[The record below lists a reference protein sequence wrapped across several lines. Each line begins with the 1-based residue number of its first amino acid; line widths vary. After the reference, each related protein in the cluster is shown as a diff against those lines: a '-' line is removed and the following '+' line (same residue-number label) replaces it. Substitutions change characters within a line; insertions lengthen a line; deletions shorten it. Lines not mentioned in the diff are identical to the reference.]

1 MARIEQHPAPE
12 RSWSLLLAAVE
23 RLHDRGLTG
32 IRALPYFGPVGYW
45 RIEITTAVNLPSG
58 VNLPARDEDA
68 VFRESE
74 GSFPRIGELVVSPST
89 TADDV
94 ADEILRRLGTP
105 RETTYVNDRE
115 YCAWFAA
122 MRHQAEAIG
131 SPPSA
136 FEEFHNGWRCG
147 VTDIAPPPGWE
158 STW

>member
-68 VFRESE
+68 VFREPD

>member
-1 MARIEQHPAPE
+1 MARIEQHPAPD

-45 RIEITTAVNLPSG
+45 RIETTTAVNLPSG

-94 ADEILRRLGTP
+94 ADEILRRLGSPGRRLTS
-105 RETTYVNDRE
+105 TTANTVR
-115 YCAWFAA
+115 
-122 MRHQAEAIG
+122 G
-131 SPPSA
+131 SPRCVIRRRPSVRLLRRSRN
-136 FEEFHNGWRCG
+136 FTTGGG
-147 VTDIAPPPGWE
+147 VG
-158 STW
+158 